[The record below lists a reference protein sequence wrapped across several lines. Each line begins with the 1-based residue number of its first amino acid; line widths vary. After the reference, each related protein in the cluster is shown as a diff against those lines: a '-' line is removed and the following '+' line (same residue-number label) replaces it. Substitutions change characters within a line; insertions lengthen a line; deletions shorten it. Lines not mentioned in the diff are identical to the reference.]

1 MKFIPVLSL
10 TAVAVAQQAAYG
22 QCGGNGWSGGTTCV
36 SGYYCRFSSDYYSQ
50 CVPGTGGHPF
60 LQKTLVLRL
69 TFQASGGATTLST
82 VVGVGTSTTPP
93 TTGATG
99 TISKA
104 SGTKFTIDGVTKY
117 FAGTNAYWIGFLTN
131 NADVDTVMSHLQSS
145 GLKILRVWGFNDV
158 TSVPGS
164 GTVYYQSFS
173 GSSATI
179 NTGADG
185 LQRLDYVV
193 QSAAAHGIKLII
205 NFVNNWTDY
214 GGMAAYMKAC
224 GGSTNKDWY
233 QSSSCQALYKNY
245 IKAVVSRYSSSPAIF
260 AWELANEPRCNGCD
274 TSILTNWIKTTS
286 AYIKSLDS
294 THMVTVGDEGFG
306 VSGGDGS
313 YPYTSGEG
321 WDWDTN
327 LAISTIDFGTFHLY
341 PSSWGTSNDWGN
353 GWIQAHAAACVKA
366 NKPCLLEEYGVSSDH
381 CTIEGAWQKT
391 SLSTTGMA
399 ADLFWDEGDQLTS
412 GKTSDDGNTIFYGT
426 SDWTCLVTN
435 HVSAIG

>member
-1 MKFIPVLSL
+1 ML
-10 TAVAVAQQAAYG
+10 
-22 QCGGNGWSGGTTCV
+22 C
-36 SGYYCRFSSDYYSQ
+36 
-50 CVPGTGGHPF
+50 
-60 LQKTLVLRL
+60 L
-69 TFQASGGATTLST
+69 TFKASGGATTLST
-82 VVGVGTSTTPP
+82 VVGVATSTTPP

-104 SGTKFTIDGVTKY
+104 SGTKFTIDGVTKLY

-145 GLKILRVWGFNDV
+145 GLKTLRVWGFNDV
-158 TSVPGS
+158 NSVPGS

-179 NTGADG
+179 HSGANG
-185 LQRLDYVV
+185 LQLLDYVV
-193 QSAAAHGIKLII
+193 QSAAAHSIKLIV
-205 NFVNNWTDY
+205 NFVNNWIDY

-233 QSSSCQALYKNY
+233 QSSSCQTL
-245 IKAVVSRYSSSPAIF
+245 
-260 AWELANEPRCNGCD
+260 
-274 TSILTNWIKTTS
+274 SILRNWIKKTS
-286 AYIKSLDS
+286 AYIKSLNP

-321 WDWDTN
+321 WNWDTN

-341 PSSWGTSNDWGN
+341 PSSYLRGTSNDFGN

-366 NKPCLLEEYGVSSDH
+366 NKPCHFEEYGVSSDH
-381 CTIEGAWQKT
+381 CSVEGAWEKT
-391 SLSTTGMA
+391 SVSTAGMA
-399 ADLFWDEGDQLTS
+399 ADLFWDDGDQLTS
-412 GKTSDDGNTIFYGT
+412 SKTSDDRNTIFYGT